1 MVQLSP
7 SLLHLQDRDPT
18 IITVHSS
25 RRHGDPISSL
35 VPFSYLSLHPLTY
48 SAYVVLL
55 PSTYLL
61 PHQQHHQPISHHP
74 LLSSFIDTFKGGVM
88 DDARR
93 LSSFIDTFK
102 GGVMDDA
109 RRLEA
114 VTQLLRLP
122 DDIRNPT
129 TRDMSAVL

>member
-7 SLLHLQDRDPT
+7 SLLTLQDRYPT

-74 LLSSFIDTFKGGVM
+74 FAFPTHLPSVERFVFAGLALFELVLTF
-88 DDARR
+88 
-93 LSSFIDTFK
+93 
-102 GGVMDDA
+102 
-109 RRLEA
+109 
-114 VTQLLRLP
+114 
-122 DDIRNPT
+122 
-129 TRDMSAVL
+129 